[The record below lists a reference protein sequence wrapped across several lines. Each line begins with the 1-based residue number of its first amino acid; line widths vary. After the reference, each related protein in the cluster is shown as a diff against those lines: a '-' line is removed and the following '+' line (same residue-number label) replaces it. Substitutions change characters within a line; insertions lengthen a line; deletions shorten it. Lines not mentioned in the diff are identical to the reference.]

1 MRRPEEYF
9 TSGSSRGAHILRVM
23 KTAQEL
29 ESRQP
34 FGGRLVMA
42 AAYHDIGYAGALI
55 VTGYH
60 PIDGA
65 LVARR
70 DGLDPQITDA
80 VLHHSGAW
88 ALAQRSRPELM
99 RHYGPDCRM
108 MRTALS
114 RALTFCDTHSGP
126 LGERFTLAE
135 RMGEIRIRHA
145 ANTDLLAALDDSQKD
160 FQTIEAEFL
169 PLLA

>member
-1 MRRPEEYF
+1 MRRPDQYF
-9 TSGSSRGAHILRVM
+9 PRESHRLAHILRVM

-29 ESRQP
+29 EARRP

-42 AAYHDIGYAGALI
+42 AAYHDIGYAEALI

-60 PIDGA
+60 PIDSA
-65 LVARR
+65 LMARR
-70 DGLDPQITDA
+70 DGLDAEITDA

-88 ALAQRSRPELM
+88 ALAQRRQAELA
-99 RHYGPDCRM
+99 RYYGPACRM
-108 MRTALS
+108 MHSTLS

-126 LGERFTLAE
+126 RGERFSLAE
-135 RMGEIRIRHA
+135 RLADIRIRHA
-145 ANTDLLAALDDSQKD
+145 KDANLLAALSDSQQD
-160 FQTIEAEFL
+160 LQSIETEFL